1 MDLSASCVI
10 GGTEKQNK
18 PAAEERRPAGETDR
32 ELPEASGGGGGEYSK
47 GLSADVLS
55 EMECD

>member
-10 GGTEKQNK
+10 VWDRKTNK
-18 PAAEERRPAGETDR
+18 PAAEGRRPAGETDR